1 MPWRK
6 ISKYD
11 AYCRIYSLILRSQFG
26 RYAMKG
32 QDYTFRTKVET
43 KNDGLQISHRHHVVM
58 LGSCFTDNIGQRMTD
73 GGMQCVV
80 NPFGTLYNPVSILN
94 AMAPD
99 PSTEWIHSRV
109 SDPEA
114 SFAQLRQGL
123 ELCDLLIVTFGTA
136 FVYQLKSTGEVVA
149 NCKKMPADLFTRRRL
164 SSDEIADSWIK
175 FISEGSVAS
184 DAVGNEKGHVIGP
197 NAKVLFTVS
206 PIRHI
211 KDGLHENQLSKSTLL
226 MAIDTICR
234 VLPERCFYFP
244 SYEIMMDELRDYRFY
259 ADDMMH
265 PSDLAIDY
273 IWTRFCQTYMDGK
286 TIDFIE
292 SFERLN
298 RNLRHRPSDAS
309 SPEYIRFINETNK
322 QLNILKD
329 AVQNQ

>member
-1 MPWRK
+1 
-6 ISKYD
+6 
-11 AYCRIYSLILRSQFG
+11 
-26 RYAMKG
+26 MKG
-32 QDYTFRTKVET
+32 HDFTFRTRVET
-43 KNDGLQISHRHHVVM
+43 TDGGLHISHRQHIVM

-73 GGMQCVV
+73 GGLQCMV
-80 NPFGTLYNPVSILN
+80 NPLGTLYNPMSIL
-94 AMAPD
+94 AVMSPAPSSD
-99 PSTEWIHSRV
+99 WLHSRV
-109 SDPEA
+109 SNPEA
-114 SFAQLRQGL
+114 SFAELRRGMARA
-123 ELCDLLIVTFGTA
+123 DLLIVTFGTA
-136 FVYQLKSTGEVVA
+136 FVYTLKSTGEVVA
-149 NCKKMPADLFTRRRL
+149 NCKKMPAELFVRKRL

-175 FISEGSVAS
+175 FLTDTTGESNACGSN
-184 DAVGNEKGHVIGP
+184 DAEHGCAVRP
-197 NAKVLFTVS
+197 DMKVLFTVS
-206 PIRHI
+206 PIRHV

-234 VLPERCFYFP
+234 ALPDRCFYFP

-265 PSDLAIDY
+265 PSDLAVDY
-273 IWTRFCQTYMDGK
+273 IWTRFCQTYMNSK

-298 RNLRHRPSDAS
+298 RNLRHRPSDAE